1 MEKRGAIYIMETLF
15 LNIIEMILGEIRA
28 DIEEKKPKETIE
40 GIYI

>member
-1 MEKRGAIYIMETLF
+1 MGSLYNMENLF

-28 DIEEKKPKETIE
+28 EIENKKPKENIE

>member
-1 MEKRGAIYIMETLF
+1 MEIFF

-28 DIEEKKPKETIE
+28 DIKNKKPKETIE

>member
-1 MEKRGAIYIMETLF
+1 MEMIF

-28 DIEEKKPKETIE
+28 DIENKKPKESIE

>member
-1 MEKRGAIYIMETLF
+1 MENLF

-28 DIEEKKPKETIE
+28 EIENKKPKENIE